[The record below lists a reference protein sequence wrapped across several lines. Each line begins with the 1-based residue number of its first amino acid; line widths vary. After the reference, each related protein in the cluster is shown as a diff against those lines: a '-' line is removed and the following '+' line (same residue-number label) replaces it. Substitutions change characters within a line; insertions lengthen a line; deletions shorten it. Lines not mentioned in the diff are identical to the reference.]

1 MQRIFL
7 GLFALLLL
15 AGCNT
20 PKATTDKMAEQA
32 TTPMMKDDFRAKA
45 PAAGPAPEIKLGD
58 FQDFKLDNGLQVVLV
73 ENHKLPRV
81 SYQLFIDVPPHLEGA
96 YAGAGDIMGQMLR
109 RATSDMTKEQIDE
122 EIDFIGA
129 SLSTSGSG
137 AFASTISKYKSK
149 MMGMMAK
156 VVLDARFPETEF
168 EKVKSDAVAGLK
180 SQLADPD
187 AIASRVRRVLTYG
200 ADHPFGELTTEES
213 LNNIDLAT
221 IKKYYETYFVPN
233 RSYLVMVGDLSRA
246 EAEKLANENFGSWKK
261 KDVPTPS
268 FSMPKQPQGTVVSFV
283 PRAGAVQSNI
293 IISHPVE
300 LQPGTKEAIRAGIVN
315 SILGSGFNGR
325 LFQNLREDKGY
336 TYGAYSSVSPSKVI
350 GSFSANSN
358 VRNEVTDSAVT
369 QFMLELAKI
378 SSEPVTADELN
389 RAKSLLNGSF
399 GRALE
404 SPQRIASYALN
415 TVRYGLDRDFY
426 PTYLKKVAATS
437 ANDLLEVAR
446 EVITPQATNIIVVGD
461 KSVAEKL
468 ASFATSGK
476 VNFLDENGQPVEM
489 VEMEAPSDLT
499 VESVVRKYADAI
511 GGMAAIEKVKNYKMT
526 MEASVQGQTLSQTLI
541 KDGGSKLSSQMTM
554 MGMVMMDQRY
564 NNGKA
569 QMTQQG
575 QTMPPNPEIDAA
587 MKDQAALFPV
597 VDLLSQ
603 LDKVKLDGIEQ
614 IDGKNVVVLAVE
626 GATGTSRQYFDQ
638 ESGLQVRTVQSQG
651 GQTVTTDLGDYQTVG
666 GIKLPYA
673 MTISGAMPFAIEMK
687 VTNAEVNAE
696 IDQTLFELKE

>member
-213 LNNIDLAT
+213 LNNIDLPT

-696 IDQTLFELKE
+696 IDQTLFELRE